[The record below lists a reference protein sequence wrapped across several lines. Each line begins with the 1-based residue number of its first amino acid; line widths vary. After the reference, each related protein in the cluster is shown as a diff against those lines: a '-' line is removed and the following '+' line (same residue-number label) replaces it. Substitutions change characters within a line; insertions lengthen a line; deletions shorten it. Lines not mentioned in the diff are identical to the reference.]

1 MARREWSCLVKSRLM
16 ESSERLGMARSGP
29 SRESSIM
36 SKVRQW
42 EKDILGGTT
51 RRSAFGE
58 WEMKI

>member
-1 MARREWSCLVKSRLM
+1 
-16 ESSERLGMARSGP
+16 LGMARSGP